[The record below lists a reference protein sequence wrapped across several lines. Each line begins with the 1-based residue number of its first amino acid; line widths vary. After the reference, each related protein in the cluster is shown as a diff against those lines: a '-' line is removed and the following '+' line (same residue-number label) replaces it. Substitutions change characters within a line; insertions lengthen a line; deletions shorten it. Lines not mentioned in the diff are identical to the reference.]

1 MCLTPRGRAYTC
13 PACQKAKIACRVDKV
28 SRRELGQP
36 KRKKA
41 RLEIGCEIEEKS
53 GSGSGV
59 EKGMGAVVEL
69 LQLML
74 EENREH
80 HARVE
85 AMLSESLDP
94 TYVPPLGAREPDYEW
109 RPMME
114 AERELH
120 EAALR
125 EIRVVRGVPLEWS
138 YSAPFPAIRSAEM
151 GPVWDWFYRK
161 GDLDVH
167 QNYTGG
173 YTESESEKEGEGGD
187 DVVEVEK
194 DPEVQ
199 EVENEEGAKGVGA
212 EEVEQGKEM
221 DTEVQEVE
229 KGAEDMDME

>member
-1 MCLTPRGRAYTC
+1 MAELRLTESGSCKANNLVCMAPRGRAYTC
-13 PACQKAKIACRVDKV
+13 PACQKAKIACRVNKV
-28 SRRELGQP
+28 GRRELGQP
-36 KRKKA
+36 KQKKA
-41 RLEIGCEIEEKS
+41 RVETGCEIEEKS
-53 GSGSGV
+53 GTGSGG

-94 TYVPPLGAREPDYEW
+94 TYVPPSGVREPDYEW

-125 EIRVVRGVPLEWS
+125 EIRVARGVPLEWS
-138 YSAPFPAIRSAEM
+138 YSTPFPAIRSAEM

-167 QNYTGG
+167 QNYTGN
-173 YTESESEKEGEGGD
+173 YTESGSEKEGEGAD

-194 DPEVQ
+194 E
-199 EVENEEGAKGVGA
+199 
-212 EEVEQGKEM
+212 KEM

-229 KGAEDMDME
+229 KGAEDVDME